1 MATVC
6 CERLLTF
13 CAMSAKQLKSSDNNI
28 LRLDGDK
35 ISLEV
40 RPPSKLSTASSK
52 CSLLTKFYSRPV
64 SAVPLLALKDEVD
77 SDSFKTKRPFSAGY
91 LPNSYHNR
99 LISTREQS
107 IDSLESIPDETL
119 SSSDLLKNLL
129 SEPIK
134 SWRNYSS
141 TNSTKTEE
149 TKTTSP
155 NIVLTPGVQT
165 KPPLPKKPEAKMSS
179 RPEKDPGV
187 NAIHDY
193 LTLKYESSL
202 EKETEKSK
210 EVEKAPSDDSAINL
224 ISLDDDVKSDLDE
237 QKLNI
242 QNWIEEKDL
251 KWEDD
256 KQIPNLCD
264 IDIDELFK
272 DENDKKFDHFF
283 PTVEDKSPKKKPKA
297 SPKPKVKF
305 IATPMKSDPDYVDG
319 SKNEVETWIS
329 KKPISE
335 ERKLIFSDF
344 LNNVDELEKSVSLG
358 AVDIPQD
365 IPQHDIDTVPNS
377 PTYEDIASILK
388 VLEAED
394 KKSQMKME
402 SMKQVVSEISS
413 KPNDKKAYQSE
424 EEEGK
429 ILSSKPTI
437 MITDESKNKTIDYRS
452 SSNYNELLSFLDE
465 VDRSCSK
472 PLNEVKKIYTRP
484 EPVKLKLDTI
494 PKFEDLITCSNDE
507 LARHVIDLSLK
518 LKEKS
523 SSITVLQTELSSL
536 REEIVNTT
544 KKSDQTIKQKL
555 KTQKE
560 EYEGTIK
567 RHQKFI
573 DQLITDKKSL
583 NQKCEGL
590 VTEMKTMEERF
601 QSNMK
606 AVEHKH
612 NVELQKVKEMAAA
625 GEKLRRERW
634 IDTKTQKIKELTV
647 KSIEPE
653 LQSMEKRQQQE
664 LADLRSLHKR
674 EIEDLE
680 LKAAR
685 KIQEQ
690 CEALRVQLVEER
702 EKALAHER
710 EIMRQRYEKLVES
723 EEKGFQ
729 EQRRRLLA
737 DHQARVAECEQR
749 EALALSEKDKAIKQ
763 AQDDFEER
771 LQIVIRR
778 HANEIKLIKE
788 TASLEMETWQNNYKK
803 QQTVQLVEKE
813 SIIRE
818 QCRKERD
825 REIEAVIERLE
836 KEASDNKL
844 QIEHSSESRIRR
856 LKEKYEKEILDLEES
871 ERESKEKYH
880 TVKKKLVESEDVII
894 NLKATIDQ
902 LQSQVDSSKA
912 IALKLQ
918 QEREEVKEM
927 MRNEVRQEMES
938 LEKELMKVKDSRDNE
953 IQQLYSRVKVS
964 IARKDEIL
972 EELTRDHKA
981 LQEKCAYL
989 ENMLEQQRKEYLI
1002 K

>member
-1 MATVC
+1 
-6 CERLLTF
+6 
-13 CAMSAKQLKSSDNNI
+13 MSAKQLKSNDI
-28 LRLDGDK
+28 LRLVGDK

-40 RPPSKLSTASSK
+40 RPPSKLNTASSK
-52 CSLLTKFYSRPV
+52 MMSKFYSRPV
-64 SAVPLLALKDEVD
+64 SAVPLLTLKNEVE
-77 SDSFKTKRPFSAGY
+77 SDFKNKRPFSAGY
-91 LPNSYHNR
+91 LPINYLNS
-99 LISTREQS
+99 RELS

-119 SSSDLLKNLL
+119 SSSDLFKNLL

-141 TNSTKTEE
+141 PNSTKIEE
-149 TKTTSP
+149 IEE
-155 NIVLTPGVQT
+155 NVVLTPGVET
-165 KPPLPKKPEAKMSS
+165 KPPLPKKLETKPE
-179 RPEKDPGV
+179 EDPGV

-202 EKETEKSK
+202 EKKK
-210 EVEKAPSDDSAINL
+210 EIEEKAPSDDSAINL
-224 ISLDDDVKSDLDE
+224 DE
-237 QKLNI
+237 
-242 QNWIEEKDL
+242 
-251 KWEDD
+251 
-256 KQIPNLCD
+256 QIPNLSD
-264 IDIDELFK
+264 LDIDELFK
-272 DENDKKFDHFF
+272 DESDKKFDHFF
-283 PTVEDKSPKKKPKA
+283 RTLEDKSPKKKAKA
-297 SPKPKVKF
+297 EPKPKVKF
-305 IATPMKSDPDYVDG
+305 IATPIKSDPDYVDG

-329 KKPISE
+329 KKPVNE
-335 ERKLIFSDF
+335 ERKAIFRDF
-344 LNNVDELEKSVSLG
+344 LNNVNELEKSVSLNV
-358 AVDIPQD
+358 VDISQD
-365 IPQHDIDTVPNS
+365 LPQHDIDTGPNS
-377 PTYEDIASILK
+377 PTCEDIASILK

-402 SMKQVVSEISS
+402 SMKHVVSEISS
-413 KPNDKKAYQSE
+413 QKLSQNKE
-424 EEEGK
+424 EEE
-429 ILSSKPTI
+429 SKSFEPQIT
-437 MITDESKNKTIDYRS
+437 ITDESKPKRHNDYHS
-452 SSNYNELLSFLDE
+452 SSNYNELVSFLDE

-472 PLNEVKKIYTRP
+472 PLTHSYTKP
-484 EPVKLKLDTI
+484 QPVKIKLDTI
-494 PKFEDLITCSNDE
+494 PKFEDLITHTSEE
-507 LARHVIDLSLK
+507 LAHHVIDLTLK

-536 REEIVNTT
+536 REEIVHTT
-544 KKSDQTIKQKL
+544 KKTDQTIKQKL

-560 EYEGTIK
+560 DYETTIK

-583 NQKCEGL
+583 NEKCENL
-590 VTEMKTMEERF
+590 VTEMKTMEDRH
-601 QSNMK
+601 QANLK
-606 AVEHKH
+606 ALDHKH
-612 NVELQKVKEMAAA
+612 TIELQKVKDMAAA

-685 KIQEQ
+685 RMQEQ
-690 CEALRVQLVEER
+690 CEKLRMQLVEER
-702 EKALAHER
+702 EKALVHER

-737 DHQARVAECEQR
+737 DHQARIAECEQR
-749 EALALSEKDKAIKQ
+749 EALVLSEKEKAIKQ

-788 TASLEMETWQNNYKK
+788 TAGLEMETWQNNYKK
-803 QQTVQLVEKE
+803 QQTAQLIEKE
-813 SIIRE
+813 SVIRE
-818 QCRKERD
+818 QCRRERD
-825 REIEAVIERLE
+825 REIETVIERLE
-836 KEASDNKL
+836 KEASDNKTQL
-844 QIEHSSESRIRR
+844 EQTAENRIRR
-856 LKEKYEKEILDLEES
+856 LREKYEKEILDLEES
-871 ERESKEKYH
+871 ERESKEKCH
-880 TVKKKLVESEDVII
+880 TLKKKLVESEDLVV
-894 NLKATIDQ
+894 NLKATIEQ
-902 LQSQVDSSKA
+902 LQKQVESSRS
-912 IALKLQ
+912 ITLKLQ
-918 QEREEVKEM
+918 QEREEIKEM

-938 LEKELMKVKDSRDNE
+938 LEKELIKVKDSRDNE

-989 ENMLEQQRKEYLI
+989 ESMLEQQRKEYLI

>member
-1 MATVC
+1 
-6 CERLLTF
+6 
-13 CAMSAKQLKSSDNNI
+13 
-28 LRLDGDK
+28 
-35 ISLEV
+35 
-40 RPPSKLSTASSK
+40 
-52 CSLLTKFYSRPV
+52 
-64 SAVPLLALKDEVD
+64 
-77 SDSFKTKRPFSAGY
+77 
-91 LPNSYHNR
+91 
-99 LISTREQS
+99 
-107 IDSLESIPDETL
+107 
-119 SSSDLLKNLL
+119 
-129 SEPIK
+129 
-134 SWRNYSS
+134 
-141 TNSTKTEE
+141 
-149 TKTTSP
+149 
-155 NIVLTPGVQT
+155 
-165 KPPLPKKPEAKMSS
+165 
-179 RPEKDPGV
+179 
-187 NAIHDY
+187 
-193 LTLKYESSL
+193 
-202 EKETEKSK
+202 
-210 EVEKAPSDDSAINL
+210 
-224 ISLDDDVKSDLDE
+224 
-237 QKLNI
+237 
-242 QNWIEEKDL
+242 
-251 KWEDD
+251 
-256 KQIPNLCD
+256 
-264 IDIDELFK
+264 
-272 DENDKKFDHFF
+272 
-283 PTVEDKSPKKKPKA
+283 
-297 SPKPKVKF
+297 
-305 IATPMKSDPDYVDG
+305 
-319 SKNEVETWIS
+319 
-329 KKPISE
+329 
-335 ERKLIFSDF
+335 
-344 LNNVDELEKSVSLG
+344 
-358 AVDIPQD
+358 
-365 IPQHDIDTVPNS
+365 
-377 PTYEDIASILK
+377 
-388 VLEAED
+388 
-394 KKSQMKME
+394 ME
-402 SMKQVVSEISS
+402 
-413 KPNDKKAYQSE
+413 
-424 EEEGK
+424 
-429 ILSSKPTI
+429 
-437 MITDESKNKTIDYRS
+437 
-452 SSNYNELLSFLDE
+452 
-465 VDRSCSK
+465 
-472 PLNEVKKIYTRP
+472 
-484 EPVKLKLDTI
+484 
-494 PKFEDLITCSNDE
+494 
-507 LARHVIDLSLK
+507 
-518 LKEKS
+518 
-523 SSITVLQTELSSL
+523 
-536 REEIVNTT
+536 
-544 KKSDQTIKQKL
+544 
-555 KTQKE
+555 
-560 EYEGTIK
+560 
-567 RHQKFI
+567 
-573 DQLITDKKSL
+573 
-583 NQKCEGL
+583 
-590 VTEMKTMEERF
+590 TMEERF

-612 NVELQKVKEMAAA
+612 NVELQKVKEMPAA

-685 KIQEQ
+685 KMQEQ
-690 CEALRVQLVEER
+690 CEALRLQLVEER

-844 QIEHSSESRIRR
+844 QIEQSSENRIRRLKEKYEKEILDLEESERESKEKYHTLKKKLVESEDVIINLKATIDQLQNQVDSSKAIALKLQQEREEVKEMMRNEVRQEMESLEKELMKVKDSRNNEIQQLYSRVKVSIARKDEILEELTRDHKALQEKCAYLENMLEQQRKDESTTKKTTKRHQKFIDQLIADKKFLNQKCEDLVTEMKTMEEHFQPNMKAVEHKHNVELQKVKEMAAVAEKLRRERWIDTKTQKIKELTVKSIEPELQSMEKRQQQELADLRSLHKREIEDLELKAARKMQEQCEALRLQLVEEREKALAHEREIMRQRYEKLVESEEKGFQEQRRRLLADHQARVAECEQREALALSEKDKAIKQAQNDFEKIVSRKHANEIKLIKETASLEMETWQNNYKKQQTVQLVEKESIIREQCRKERDREIEAVIERLEKEASDNKLQIEQSSKNRIRR

-880 TVKKKLVESEDVII
+880 TVKKKLVESEDVVI

-938 LEKELMKVKDSRDNE
+938 LEKELIKVKDSRANE